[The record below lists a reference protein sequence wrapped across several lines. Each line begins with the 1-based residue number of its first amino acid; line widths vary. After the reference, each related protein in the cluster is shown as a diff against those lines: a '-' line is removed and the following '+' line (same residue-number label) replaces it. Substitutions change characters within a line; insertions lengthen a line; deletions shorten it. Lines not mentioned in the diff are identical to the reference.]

1 MKRASKL
8 PVFEFIKE
16 KDIVSRDDLVEKVN
30 YSSGGAIKVLSWLKR
45 QGLVINDHS
54 ESGL

>member
-16 KDIVSRDDLVEKVN
+16 KDIVSRDDLVEK
-30 YSSGGAIKVLSWLKR
+30 S
-45 QGLVINDHS
+45 
-54 ESGL
+54 